1 MIKFIL
7 NFILMKVNRFQNSG
21 KLSKKTVKRERD
33 EFRTQNL

>member
-21 KLSKKTVKRERD
+21 KLLKKTVKRERD
-33 EFRTQNL
+33 EFGTQNL